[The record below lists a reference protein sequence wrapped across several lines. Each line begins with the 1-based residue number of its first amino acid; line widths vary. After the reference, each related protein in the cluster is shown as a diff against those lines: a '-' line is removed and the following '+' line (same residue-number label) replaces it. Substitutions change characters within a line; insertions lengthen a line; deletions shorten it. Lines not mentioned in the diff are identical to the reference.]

1 MTDPDLTTGRTPAI
15 TTPVSRFLAVANVAR
30 SVAFYRDVLGF
41 AAVSTRTDEAKEGL
55 PSEVELI
62 NGPARI
68 LIGAQGTAVDSTGD
82 LRPRGAAMIF
92 FETNDVAGMREL
104 VLSRGGK
111 PSELE
116 KVNWI
121 KYRVFQVH
129 DPDGHTLW
137 FGQSYQE
144 PDLAPASDRQL
155 RQLLPELPVS
165 DVSAAVAYYQKVLG
179 FRINYAQDDLG
190 VMDRDDVTLVLIPR
204 SAKQGTGSCY
214 AYIRDADA
222 LHAELT
228 ARGADV
234 QGRPVS
240 RPWGLRDFSVLDL
253 DGNRL
258 TFGQTFE

>member
-1 MTDPDLTTGRTPAI
+1 MNRTPEL
-15 TTPVSRFLAVANVAR
+15 TTPVSRFLAVADVDR

-41 AAVSTRTDEAKEGL
+41 VVASTSTEEAKEGF
-55 PSEVELI
+55 PTDVELI

-68 LIGAQGTAVDSTGD
+68 LIGAQSSAVDSTGD
-82 LRPRGAAMIF
+82 LRPRGAALIF
-92 FETNDVAGMREL
+92 IETNDVAGMREL
-104 VLSRGGK
+104 IRSRGGK
-111 PSELE
+111 TTELE

-121 KYRVFQVH
+121 KYRVFQVQ

-137 FGQSYQE
+137 FGQSFQE
-144 PDLAPASDRQL
+144 PDLVAASDRQL
-155 RQLLPELPVS
+155 RRLLPELPVS
-165 DVSAAVAYYQKVLG
+165 DVTAAVAYYQKVLG
-179 FRINYAQDDLG
+179 FTVNYAQDDLG
-190 VMDRDDVTLVLIPR
+190 VMDRDDVTLLLIPR
-204 SAKQGTGSCY
+204 TGNQGVGSCY
-214 AYIRDADA
+214 AYIRHADA

>member
-1 MTDPDLTTGRTPAI
+1 MDRTPAL
-15 TTPVSRFLAVANVAR
+15 TTPVGRFLAVADIPR

-41 AAVSTRTDEAKEGL
+41 AVVSTRTEAAKEGL
-55 PSEVELI
+55 PSDVELI

-68 LIGAQGTAVDSTGD
+68 LIGAQSSAVDSTGD
-82 LRPRGAAMIF
+82 LRPRGTAMIF
-92 FETNDVAGMREL
+92 FETNDVAGMQEL
-104 VLSRGGK
+104 VRSRGGK
-111 PSELE
+111 TTELE

-121 KYRVFQVH
+121 KYQVFQVQ

-137 FGQSYQE
+137 FGQSFQE
-144 PDLAPASDRQL
+144 PDLMAAPDRQL
-155 RQLLPELPVS
+155 RLLLPELPVS
-165 DVSAAVAYYQKVLG
+165 DVSAAVAYYQKILG
-179 FRINYAQDDLG
+179 FKVNYAQDDLG
-190 VMDRDDVTLVLIPR
+190 VMDRDDVTLLLIPR
-204 SAKQGTGSCY
+204 TGNQSVGSCY

-222 LHAELT
+222 LHTELT

-253 DGNRL
+253 DGNRI